1 LDHLPD
7 DAGHF
12 VAVDV
17 DDGVFDLDLGHAC
30 GPPVTVGKGMSWRRY
45 SEAARPRKP
54 RRPSSPPGITQI
66 GPEPFA
72 APGLLLSPATE
83 TDGRMTEEERQLVDR
98 WIVTFCEAPPVID
111 AELMRRLIAE
121 QEATQKEAQSCQ
133 KRRSRPATR

>member
-1 LDHLPD
+1 
-7 DAGHF
+7 
-12 VAVDV
+12 
-17 DDGVFDLDLGHAC
+17 
-30 GPPVTVGKGMSWRRY
+30 MSWRRY

-66 GPEPFA
+66 VPEPFGQ
-72 APGLLLSPATE
+72 PGLLLDPATE

-121 QEATQKEAQSCQ
+121 QEATQQESSSCQ